1 MFPRLPVAVLK
12 SSLGDNEVDVSCDT
26 GLRKLQI
33 PQQRNK
39 RYHVEHT
46 SWGLL
51 FKTVRISN
59 CLFNSQRDLDNYRDF
74 ELRLWASISTDAKC
88 IEFQKFFFEP
98 ADTSSRPRVFDWSLF
113 VE

>member
-46 SWGLL
+46 SCRT
-51 FKTVRISN
+51 FTRARN
-59 CLFNSQRDLDNYRDF
+59 
-74 ELRLWASISTDAKC
+74 
-88 IEFQKFFFEP
+88 
-98 ADTSSRPRVFDWSLF
+98 
-113 VE
+113 